1 MAKEHPALRDNMEDI
16 LEFFQGKRVLTQ
28 ADLCRYSGRTPR
40 WVKDHYKVGNHETIG
55 YRTFARMLCEPT

>member
-1 MAKEHPALRDNMEDI
+1 MAREHPAYRDNVEDL

-28 ADLCRYSGRTPR
+28 TDLCRYSGRTPK
-40 WVKDHYKVGNHETIG
+40 WVKAHYGVGNHETIG

>member
-1 MAKEHPALRDNMEDI
+1 MEDL

-28 ADLCRYSGRTPR
+28 TDLCRYSGRTPK
-40 WVKDHYKVGNHETIG
+40 WVKAHYGVGNHETIG